1 MCLVRQDAR
10 ADSPD
15 QNTVTLVHHAEAI
28 ARVPGAGTGHVLE
41 AAPLVDGTVALI
53 EQAFGN

>member
-1 MCLVRQDAR
+1 
-10 ADSPD
+10 
-15 QNTVTLVHHAEAI
+15 VTLVHHAEAI